1 MTLQDVQAQA
11 LQLSAD
17 ERRLL
22 IDLLWRSLQSN
33 PNLETASAPK
43 QSTAKIGI
51 IAELIEHPVTVKNFK
66 PLTREE
72 AHDRQL

>member
-1 MTLQDVQAQA
+1 MTLQDIQAQA

-22 IDLLWRSLQSN
+22 IDLLWRSLQPN
-33 PNLETASAPK
+33 PKLETPIAPN
-43 QSTAKIGI
+43 QPTAKTGI
-51 IAELIEHPVTVKNFK
+51 IAELIEHPVVVHNFK